1 MFFYNIDKDVI
12 DNYYDAFAHHD
23 IFYFYY
29 FDKEFSSINWT
40 IDSEK
45 SLSDLYRQR
54 AEQIR
59 NDYEYVI
66 IPYSGGYKSSLILE
80 TFYYNNIHI
89 DEVLLVGAFSQ
100 DSYTGSDEN
109 HNGEIYNQ
117 AIPTLNKLNLKNTKI
132 TQVDYSIYFN
142 NPNNFSLIKRYG
154 SDWIKHI
161 GAYYSPHNLFWHDL
175 KKFIGQNN
183 DKKTGVIFG
192 TNSPL
197 LKIEDQKAYTYF
209 PSDNFYNFGNFQK
222 DQNFTRVNFFTDKD
236 TTYIIKNQ
244 LHKILNF
251 NRSCLF
257 YKRPTP
263 IEIYNELVFELKNP
277 INFKSKKSPTNL
289 ISLRDSFL
297 LNKKD
302 SDIYKIYKQSTI
314 DKKLFIFVRNSINN
328 FSVTGSLK
336 TKKYY
341 LIGENFNE

>member
-1 MFFYNIDKDVI
+1 MFFYNIDKDII

-132 TQVDYSIYFN
+132 DRKSTR
-142 NPNNFSLIKRYG
+142 L
-154 SDWIKHI
+154 
-161 GAYYSPHNLFWHDL
+161 
-175 KKFIGQNN
+175 
-183 DKKTGVIFG
+183 
-192 TNSPL
+192 NS
-197 LKIEDQKAYTYF
+197 
-209 PSDNFYNFGNFQK
+209 S
-222 DQNFTRVNFFTDKD
+222 
-236 TTYIIKNQ
+236 
-244 LHKILNF
+244 H
-251 NRSCLF
+251 
-257 YKRPTP
+257 
-263 IEIYNELVFELKNP
+263 
-277 INFKSKKSPTNL
+277 
-289 ISLRDSFL
+289 
-297 LNKKD
+297 
-302 SDIYKIYKQSTI
+302 
-314 DKKLFIFVRNSINN
+314 
-328 FSVTGSLK
+328 
-336 TKKYY
+336 
-341 LIGENFNE
+341 